1 MISLWNFKYVFKA
14 NTNKYTVWEKYNLFL
29 LVWPTLFL
37 GAGYLDYE
45 AGRHQ
50 KDWTEEKLYKSDTL
64 GVKGD
69 TFSEALVYVRKMQ
82 F

>member
-1 MISLWNFKYVFKA
+1 M
-14 NTNKYTVWEKYNLFL
+14 
-29 LVWPTLFL
+29 
-37 GAGYLDYE
+37 DYE